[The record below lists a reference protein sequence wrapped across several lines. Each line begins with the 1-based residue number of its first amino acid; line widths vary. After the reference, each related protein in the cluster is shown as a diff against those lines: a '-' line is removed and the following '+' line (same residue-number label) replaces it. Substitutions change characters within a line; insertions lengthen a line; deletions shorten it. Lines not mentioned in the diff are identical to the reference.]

1 MKRKLVGAMKSPR
14 WGYFRIITGT
24 ILGGIL
30 GFYCMHRA
38 ELKYKVLS
46 SSLIQTLSCSFSM
59 IWVSSSF
66 ELTFV
71 FTFEQ
76 EMWNERLRKYEEE
89 LNKRKNQ
96 EAANEFQESL

>member
-1 MKRKLVGAMKSPR
+1 MKSPR

-24 ILGGIL
+24 VLGGIL

-38 ELKYKVLS
+38 ELKYK
-46 SSLIQTLSCSFSM
+46 
-59 IWVSSSF
+59 
-66 ELTFV
+66 
-71 FTFEQ
+71 

-96 EAANEFQESL
+96 ETANEFQDSL